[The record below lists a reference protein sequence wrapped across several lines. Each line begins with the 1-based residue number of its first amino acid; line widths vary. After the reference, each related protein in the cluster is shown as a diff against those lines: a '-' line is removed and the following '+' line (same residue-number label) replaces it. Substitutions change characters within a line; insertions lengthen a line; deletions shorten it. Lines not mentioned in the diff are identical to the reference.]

1 MKSRLPFILLPAL
14 LFASSQ
20 AAAEDISQGT
30 ILALDRKARVMV
42 LTDRTVWPL
51 ETAKSGVPVGLIAG
65 NRVEIRYESD
75 ESGVTAI
82 NEIRLLPVIIP
93 GRSAS
98 DVSEGSV
105 LVYDRKARILVL
117 TDRTSWPLESLKAE
131 APGAL
136 KAGDRVRIQYESSEE
151 GITAINS
158 IEIIDN

>member
-1 MKSRLPFILLPAL
+1 MKLRLPFILLPAL
-14 LFASSQ
+14 LCATFQ

-51 ETAKSGVPVGLIAG
+51 ETAKSEVPVGLIAG

-75 ESGVTAI
+75 EEGISAI

-93 GRSAS
+93 GRSVS
-98 DVSEGSV
+98 DVSEGVV

-136 KAGDRVRIQYESSEE
+136 KAGDRVQIQYESDEE
-151 GITAINS
+151 GISAINS
-158 IEIIDN
+158 IEIISN

>member
-1 MKSRLPFILLPAL
+1 MKHRLPLILLPSL
-14 LFASSQ
+14 LAATFP
-20 AAAEDISQGT
+20 AAAEDVSQGT

-51 ETAKSGVPVGLIAG
+51 ETAKSAVPVGLIAG

-98 DVSEGSV
+98 DVSEGIV

-117 TDRTSWPLESLKAE
+117 TDRTSWPLGSLKAE
-131 APGAL
+131 APAAL

-151 GITAINS
+151 GITAING
-158 IEIIDN
+158 IEIMAN